1 MRYQYRFKV
10 PARNGLGLREHV
22 GDDLDRIK
30 QAHPEARITVR
41 QTLNDSGRVV
51 ADEEWSRK
59 LAAEA
64 NAEKRAASEPAP
76 VPAETPV
83 STTTTTTTTTTPA
96 PAKAKSK

>member
-51 ADEEWSRK
+51 ADEEWTRQ
-59 LAAEA
+59 LAAAA
-64 NAEKRAASEPAP
+64 NAEKKNAAEPAP
-76 VPAETPV
+76 VPPETPE
-83 STTTTTTTTTTPA
+83 STTTTTTPA
-96 PAKAKSK
+96 PAKGKSK

>member
-30 QAHPEARITVR
+30 KAHPEARITVR
-41 QTLNDSGRVV
+41 QTLDDNGRVV
-51 ADEEWSRK
+51 AEEEWTRK

-64 NAEKRAASEPAP
+64 NAEKKAAADP
-76 VPAETPV
+76 VPDETPA
-83 STTTTTTTTTTPA
+83 TTTTTTTTTTPA
-96 PAKAKSK
+96 PAKGKSK